1 MYSVAH
7 SDVMMVRYKLYS
19 DTVNYT
25 DTWTDTARFV
35 TASCNRTISG
45 GPTKGVGGGGGGIFI
60 GKQNVE

>member
-1 MYSVAH
+1 MYSLAH

-35 TASCNRTISG
+35 TASYNRTISG
-45 GPTKGVGGGGGGIFI
+45 GPTKGVRGGGGMVSLLEN
-60 GKQNVE
+60 KT